1 MTATNDI
8 ILTSDSRLD
17 VAGRG
22 VAFFDT
28 TEYSWGGDIVLTSNA
43 GNVTQQA
50 GAVIDISA
58 AYNNA
63 GTLTVQALGAGAGN
77 VNLAGDIDGAST
89 GQYLAGGGA
98 TSDVPLVFMPYAM
111 GGIDISAQTIGDFAG
126 LNQRLTTT
134 GVTGSR
140 SFDIKQGDLIV
151 GNEVKANSV
160 TISVDGGSLTVNGTI
175 DASGAEVGTI
185 RLSARDDLVLTAS
198 GKLDAHGTVLQVD
211 SYGDP
216 IESANRAVIELTTT
230 QGTLW
235 LGDGSGSGISGIDVR
250 VTDPRNVDANGVP
263 VAYGEINLNVP
274 RGTSDTAPGALSNVQ
289 SLPTDMTSGDIR
301 INAVGPMNITGA
313 TSVAVNGFWTY
324 TDAPLASGPD
334 VTGNTPQ
341 VITQAYLDA
350 IDVDSNNFINTAAA
364 NIAANTIAIN
374 FLGTRL
380 SGLTSYTSA
389 FHLRPGVEIVGKPF
403 TTIDSNG
410 NPVINNPN
418 GDLTVQGDLDLS
430 TYRYGPNAIR
440 DPLATGYGTG
450 SGEPGVLLIR
460 AQGNLNIYGSISDGF
475 DKPVATPGDD
485 GWVLIPPEFCDRVHP
500 VRGCGAV
507 FDGCAGSDF
516 RHAGGG
522 DHF

>member
-1 MTATNDI
+1 M
-8 ILTSDSRLD
+8 
-17 VAGRG
+17 
-22 VAFFDT
+22 
-28 TEYSWGGDIVLTSNA
+28 LTSNA

-140 SFDIKQGDLIV
+140 SFDIKQGDLVV

-230 QGTLW
+230 QGDSMAWRW
-235 LGDGSGSGISGIDVR
+235 LRQRDLRHRCQSDRSQECRCQRCPRRLRRNQSQCAARHQRHRAGRPEQRPVVAHRHDLRRYQDQRGGSDEHNR
-250 VTDPRNVDANGVP
+250 RDQCPR
-263 VAYGEINLNVP
+263 
-274 RGTSDTAPGALSNVQ
+274 S
-289 SLPTDMTSGDIR
+289 M
-301 INAVGPMNITGA
+301 
-313 TSVAVNGFWTY
+313 
-324 TDAPLASGPD
+324 ASGPIPMRRS
-334 VTGNTPQ
+334 PQ
-341 VITQAYLDA
+341 
-350 IDVDSNNFINTAAA
+350 
-364 NIAANTIAIN
+364 
-374 FLGTRL
+374 GRM
-380 SGLTSYTSA
+380 
-389 FHLRPGVEIVGKPF
+389 
-403 TTIDSNG
+403 
-410 NPVINNPN
+410 
-418 GDLTVQGDLDLS
+418 
-430 TYRYGPNAIR
+430 
-440 DPLATGYGTG
+440 
-450 SGEPGVLLIR
+450 
-460 AQGNLNIYGSISDGF
+460 
-475 DKPVATPGDD
+475 
-485 GWVLIPPEFCDRVHP
+485 
-500 VRGCGAV
+500 
-507 FDGCAGSDF
+507 
-516 RHAGGG
+516 
-522 DHF
+522 